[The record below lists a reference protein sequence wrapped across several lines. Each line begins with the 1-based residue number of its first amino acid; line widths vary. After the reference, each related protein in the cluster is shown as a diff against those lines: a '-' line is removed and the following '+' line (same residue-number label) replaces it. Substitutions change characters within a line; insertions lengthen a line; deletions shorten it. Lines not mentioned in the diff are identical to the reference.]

1 MNKNMLHRKRG
12 ARLFPVLLCVLFIAF
27 VWFSGLGTNTWAW
40 KRLELYGLDFGG
52 APNKSFYAGGNT
64 EHRVLNSGPN
74 FSLEAGTYKLK
85 WSIDTDG
92 YNRFLITTSNG
103 ARVEPAEIQI
113 LPANWKNTQEITLLD
128 DAENLQILI
137 DYQDGAKLAIHDV
150 TLEMEC
156 TDRFF
161 ALALL
166 AIALCVLYVLDRSGY
181 LTPERKKIL
190 LVIGVAVLFAS
201 IPALRENLN
210 TGHDSEFHRSKL
222 RDLAFRLERGQFGQR
237 MGGYMFNSYGSAAS
251 IFYPELWL
259 YVPALMMVGGA
270 TIQFA
275 LSFLYVAINAA
286 SGLNMYICVKR
297 IFKSRTAAA
306 CSAVLYVLAAYRL
319 TDLHVRCALGE
330 TPAMAMFPLFVLGL
344 WEVIFGD
351 KERWPVLTVG
361 AMCVFQSH
369 MISTGLAAV
378 LAVCA
383 GICFSVKI
391 VRERRVAAIFKAAVM
406 TVLIGLFYLVP
417 FFDYGL
423 QGINAEVYMCSPVEW
438 TLSPVQLF
446 ALDLDFPRHIGVSL
460 LFAAAMTL
468 FSIAGKKGEKE
479 RFARICLFV
488 GAACCF
494 GATDLFP
501 WELARRLT
509 MNLIDYLQFPWRLL
523 ILADVFLCIAGGYG
537 LSLLAGGEKK
547 AKDAL
552 LAGVLALC
560 ILSSNTQIMNAVT
573 DNDYYRFWKSNTD
586 ALLTYE
592 GYQLPGARLSDTL
605 DYAVYLSDGVK
616 MEAYE
621 KDGTSITANV
631 RAEKDGEIALPLY
644 AFDGYRVTV
653 DGRETDYFAGEK
665 QRLTVILPAGT
676 EGKLSVWFAGKTI
689 WKIADG
695 VSLAAM
701 LALAAYLAKR
711 HKGAVS
717 KAKNLQM

>member
-1 MNKNMLHRKRG
+1 MNKNKLGKR
-12 ARLFPVLLCVLFIAF
+12 AWLLPVLLCAVFIAL
-27 VWFSGLGTNTWAW
+27 VWFSGFGTNTWAW
-40 KRLELYGLDFGG
+40 KRLELYGLDFGN
-52 APNKSFYAGGNT
+52 AQNKTFYAGGNT
-64 EHRVLNSGPN
+64 EYRVLNSGPN

-103 ARVEPAEIQI
+103 ARVEPAEIEI
-113 LPANWKNTQEITLLD
+113 LPANWKNTQQITLLD

-137 DYQDGAKLAIHDV
+137 DYKDGGKLAIHDV

-161 ALALL
+161 MLALL
-166 AIALCVLYVLDRSGY
+166 AIAVCAWIVLDGSGC

-190 LVIGVAVLFAS
+190 LVIGLAVLFAS

-275 LSFLYVAINAA
+275 ISFLYIAINAVT
-286 SGLNMYICVKR
+286 GLNMYLCAKR
-297 IFKSRTAAA
+297 IFKSSTAATCA
-306 CSAVLYVLAAYRL
+306 SVLYVLAAYRL
-319 TDLHVRCALGE
+319 TDMHVRCAMGE

-351 KERWPVLTVG
+351 KERWPVLSVG

-378 LAVCA
+378 LAICA
-383 GICFSVKI
+383 GICFSVKV
-391 VRERRVAAIFKAAVM
+391 VREKRVMAILKAAVM
-406 TVLIGLFYLVP
+406 TVLMGLFYLVP

-423 QGINAEVYMCSPVEW
+423 QGINAEVYMCSPVERM
-438 TLSPVQLF
+438 LSPAQLF
-446 ALDLDFPRHIGVSL
+446 APDADFPRHIGISL
-460 LFAAAMTL
+460 LFAAVMALCMT
-468 FSIAGKKGEKE
+468 AGKKDEKA
-479 RFARICLFV
+479 RFVRICLV
-488 GAACCF
+488 AGAACCF

-509 MNLIDYLQFPWRLL
+509 RNMIDYLQFPWRLM
-523 ILADVFLCIAGGYG
+523 ILADVFLAIAGGYG
-537 LSLLAGGEKK
+537 LSLLIGENRQM
-547 AKDAL
+547 KDVL

-560 ILSSNTQIMNAVT
+560 IFSANPQIMNAVT

-592 GYQLPGARLSDTL
+592 GYQLPGARLVDTL
-605 DYAVYLSDGVK
+605 DYTVHLSDGVT

-621 KDGTSITANV
+621 KDGTSVAASV
-631 RAEKDGEIALPLY
+631 SAEKDGEVALPLY
-644 AFDGYRVTV
+644 AFDGYKVTV
-653 DGRETDYFAGEK
+653 DGKDTPYFAGEK
-665 QRLTVILPAGT
+665 QRLTISLPAGT
-676 EGKLSVWFAGKTI
+676 EGELRVWFAGKTL
-689 WKIADG
+689 WKAADG
-695 VSLAAM
+695 VSLCAM
-701 LALAAYLAKR
+701 LALAAYVIRRRKLQF
-711 HKGAVS
+711 S
-717 KAKNLQM
+717 K

>member
-1 MNKNMLHRKRG
+1 MHKGKAFRKRIL
-12 ARLFPVLLCVLFIAF
+12 RLWPVLLCALFIAF
-27 VWFSGLGTNTWAW
+27 VWISGLGVNTWAW
-40 KRLELYGLDFGG
+40 ERLELYGLDFGG
-52 APNKSFYAGGNT
+52 AQNKTFYAGGNT

-74 FSLEAGTYKLK
+74 FSLEAGTYKLR

-92 YNRFLITTSNG
+92 HNRFLITTGNG
-103 ARVEPAEIQI
+103 ARVEPAEIEI
-113 LPANWKNTQEITLLD
+113 LPANWNNTQEITLLD
-128 DAENLQILI
+128 DAENLQILV
-137 DYQDGAKLAIHDV
+137 DYQDGAKLAIHDI
-150 TLEMEC
+150 TLTMEC

-161 ALALL
+161 ALSLL
-166 AIALCVLYVLDRSGY
+166 AVALCTLFMLNRSGY

-190 LVIGVAVLFAS
+190 LVIGLAVLVAS

-222 RDLAFRLERGQFGQR
+222 RDLALRIEQGQLSQRL
-237 MGGYMFNSYGSAAS
+237 GGYMFNSYGSAAS

-259 YVPALMMVGGA
+259 FAPALMMVAGA

-275 LSFLYVAINAA
+275 LSFLYIAINAV
-286 SGLNMYICVKR
+286 SGLNMYLCVKR
-297 IFKSRTAAA
+297 IFSSRTAGTCA
-306 CSAVLYVLAAYRL
+306 AVLYVLASYRL
-319 TDLHVRCALGE
+319 TDLHVRCAIGE

-351 KERWPVLTVG
+351 KERWPVLTIG

-391 VRERRVAAIFKAAVM
+391 VREKRVLPIVKAAAV
-406 TVLIGLFYLVP
+406 TVLMGLFYLVP

-423 QGINAEVYMCSPVEW
+423 HGITAEVYMCNPVEW
-438 TLSPVQLF
+438 TLAPVQLF
-446 ALDLDFPRHIGVSL
+446 APDPDFPRSIGTAL
-460 LFAAAMTL
+460 LVACALAL
-468 FSIAGKKGEKE
+468 FTMAGRRGEKE

-501 WELARRLT
+501 WELIRRLT
-509 MNLIDYLQFPWRLL
+509 LYAVDYLQFPWRLM

-537 LSLLAGGEKK
+537 LSLLAGENQK
-547 AKDAL
+547 AKEAL

-560 ILSSNTQIMNAVT
+560 VLSSNTQIMNAVA

-592 GYQLPGARLSDTL
+592 GYQLPGTRLSDTL
-605 DYAVYLSDGVK
+605 DYTVYLSEGVE
-616 MEAYE
+616 MEDYV
-621 KDGTSITANV
+621 KKGTNVTASIK
-631 RAEKDGEIALPLY
+631 AEQEGSVALPLF
-644 AFDGYRVTV
+644 AFDGYEVMI
-653 DGRETDYFAGEK
+653 DGEETAYSVGEK
-665 QRLTVILPAGT
+665 NRLTVHLPAGT
-676 EGKLSVWFAGKTI
+676 QGELRVRFAGKML
-689 WKIADG
+689 WRIADG
-695 VSLAAM
+695 VSLVTA
-701 LALAAYLAKR
+701 LALAAYVIRKR
-711 HKGAVS
+711 GRA
-717 KAKNLQM
+717 A

>member
-1 MNKNMLHRKRG
+1 MNKKKLRKSNW
-12 ARLFPVLLCVLFIAF
+12 LLPVLLCALFIAF
-27 VWFSGLGTNTWAW
+27 VWFSGLGTNAWQW

-52 APNKSFYAGGNT
+52 AQGKSFYAGGNT
-64 EHRVLNSGPN
+64 EHRVLNSGPD
-74 FSLEAGTYKLK
+74 FALEAGTYKLR

-103 ARVEPAEIQI
+103 ARIEPAEIEI
-113 LPANWKNTQEITLLD
+113 LPANWKNTQEITLFD
-128 DAENLQILI
+128 DAENLQILV
-137 DYQDGAKLAIHDV
+137 DYRDGAKLAIHDI

-161 ALALL
+161 MLSLM
-166 AIALCVLYVLDRSGY
+166 AIALCALFMLDRAGY

-190 LVIGVAVLFAS
+190 LVIGLAVLFAS

-275 LSFLYVAINAA
+275 LSFLYIAINAVT
-286 SGLNMYICVKR
+286 GLNMYICAKR
-297 IFKSRTAAA
+297 IFGSRTAAT

-319 TDLHVRCALGE
+319 TDMHVRCAMGE

-351 KERWPVLTVG
+351 KERWPMLTIG

-378 LAVCA
+378 LAVGA
-383 GICFSVKI
+383 GVCFSVKI
-391 VRERRVAAIFKAAVM
+391 VRERRVAAIVKAAVM
-406 TVLIGLFYLVP
+406 TVLMGLFYLVP

-446 ALDLDFPRHIGVSL
+446 APDPDFPRHIGVSL

-468 FSIAGKKGEKE
+468 FAIAGKKGEKE
-479 RFARICLFV
+479 RFARICVFV
-488 GAACCF
+488 GAVCCF

-509 MNLIDYLQFPWRLL
+509 MNMIDYLQFPWRLL

-537 LSLLAGGEKK
+537 LSLLAGDEKR
-547 AKDAL
+547 AKEAL
-552 LAGVLALC
+552 MAGVLALC
-560 ILSSNTQIMNAVT
+560 MFSSNTQIMNAVT

-586 ALLTYE
+586 ALLTYG
-592 GYQLPGARLSDTL
+592 GYQLPGASLSDTL
-605 DYAVYLSDGVK
+605 DYAVYLSDGVT

-631 RAEKDGEIALPLY
+631 KADTDGEIALPLY

-653 DGRETDYFAGEK
+653 DGREMDYFAGEK
-665 QRLTVILPAGT
+665 QRMTVQIPAGT
-676 EGKLSVWFAGKTI
+676 QGALSVRFAGKTL

-695 VSLAAM
+695 ISLVSMLGLAVF
-701 LALAAYLAKR
+701 LVKRRKAASSE
-711 HKGAVS
+711 V
-717 KAKNLQM
+717 KNLQM

>member
-1 MNKNMLHRKRG
+1 MNKKMGKRELLLP
-12 ARLFPVLLCVLFIAF
+12 ALLCLLFIAL
-27 VWFSGLGTNTWAW
+27 VWFSGFGTNTWAW

-74 FSLEAGTYKLK
+74 FALEAGTYKLK

-103 ARVEPAEIQI
+103 ARVEPAEIEI

-128 DAENLQILI
+128 DAENLQILV
-137 DYQDGAKLAIHDV
+137 DYRDGSKLAIHDI

-161 ALALL
+161 MLSLL
-166 AIALCVLYVLDRSGY
+166 AVALCTLYMLDRTGY
-181 LTPERKKIL
+181 LTPERKKTL
-190 LVIGVAVLFAS
+190 LVIGLAVLVAS

-259 YVPALMMVGGA
+259 YAPALMMVCGA
-270 TIQFA
+270 TIQLA
-275 LSFLYVAINAA
+275 LSFLYIAINAV
-286 SGLNMYICVKR
+286 SGLNMYLCVKR
-297 IFKSRTAAA
+297 IFKSRTAATCA
-306 CSAVLYVLAAYRL
+306 SVLYVLAAYRL
-319 TDLHVRCALGE
+319 TDLHVRCAIGE
-330 TPAMAMFPLFVLGL
+330 TPAMAMFPLFILGL

-351 KERWPVLTVG
+351 KERWPVLSIG

-378 LAVCA
+378 LAICA

-391 VRERRVAAIFKAAVM
+391 IRERRVTAILKAAVM
-406 TVLIGLFYLVP
+406 TVLMGLFYLVP

-446 ALDLDFPRHIGVSL
+446 APDTDFPRHIGTSL
-460 LFAAAMTL
+460 LFAAVMALCMT
-468 FSIAGKKGEKE
+468 AGKKDEKA
-479 RFARICLFV
+479 RFVRICLV
-488 GAACCF
+488 AGAACCF

-501 WELARRLT
+501 WEMARRLT
-509 MNLIDYLQFPWRLL
+509 MNMIDYLQFPWRLM
-523 ILADVFLCIAGGYG
+523 ILADVFLAIAGGYG
-537 LSLLAGGEKK
+537 LSLLIGENRQM
-547 AKDAL
+547 KDVL

-560 ILSSNTQIMNAVT
+560 IFSANPQIMNAVT

-592 GYQLPGARLSDTL
+592 GYQLPGARLVDTL
-605 DYAVYLSDGVK
+605 DYTVHLGDGVT

-621 KDGTSITANV
+621 KDGTSIAASV
-631 RAEKDGEIALPLY
+631 RAETDGDIALPLY
-644 AFDGYRVTV
+644 AFDGYRVTI
-653 DGRETDYFAGEK
+653 DGEETAYFAGEK
-665 QRLTVILPAGT
+665 QRLTVHLPAGT
-676 EGKLSVWFAGKTI
+676 EGELRVWFAGKTL

-695 VSLAAM
+695 VSLISM
-701 LALAAYLAKR
+701 LAMAAYVIRK
-711 HKGAVS
+711 K
-717 KAKNLQM
+717 KMQF